1 MKINKIAGICKR
13 ANLIKLYDEPDGSD
27 VQWCGTDAVIYP
39 LYSLPVLDSD
49 TVGPVLNFSDKE
61 LKNIV
66 VEHVRIPL
74 RYDVNDTAEGEK
86 YIGEPVFR
94 FLIGSTVYNAY
105 HRPIT
110 GGVLFINADY
120 LKPLLGGED
129 DPELYLRNGDSFTGE
144 YIAVKQGLM
153 LAAIIEP
160 ELGILSASLVEN
172 VSAFANAVHS
182 EIDRMDGIP
191 DTDPETGE
199 IVCSN

>member
-13 ANLIKLYDEPDGSD
+13 AGMIRLYDEHTGDM
-27 VQWCGTDAVIYP
+27 QWCGTDAAIYP
-39 LYSLPVLDSD
+39 LYSLPVLDGD
-49 TVGPVLNFSDKE
+49 NVGPVMNFSDKE

-66 VEHVRIPL
+66 VEHVCIPL

-86 YIGEPVFR
+86 YIGKPIFR
-94 FLIGSTVYNAY
+94 FVIGSNVYNAY
-105 HRPIT
+105 QRPGT
-110 GGVLFINADY
+110 LGVLFINAAY

-129 DPELYLRNGDSFTGE
+129 APELYLRSDNSFTGE

-160 ELGILSASLVEN
+160 ELDILSASLVKN
-172 VSAFANAVHS
+172 VLAFANAVHS

-199 IVCSN
+199 IV

>member
-1 MKINKIAGICKR
+1 MKITKIAAICKR
-13 ANLIKLYDEPDGSD
+13 AGMIRLYDEHTGDM
-27 VQWCGTDAVIYP
+27 QWCGTDAAIYP
-39 LYSLPVLDSD
+39 LYSLPVLDGD
-49 TVGPVLNFSDKE
+49 TVGPVMNFSDKE

-66 VEHVRIPL
+66 VEHMRIPL

-120 LKPLLGGED
+120 LKPLFGGED
-129 DPELYLRNGDSFTGE
+129 DPELYLRGSDSLTDE

-153 LAAIIEP
+153 IAAIIEP
-160 ELGILSASLVEN
+160 EINLLSASLINSVT
-172 VSAFANAVHS
+172 AFATAVNN
-182 EIDRMDGIP
+182 EIHRLDGIP

-199 IVCSN
+199 IV

>member
-49 TVGPVLNFSDKE
+49 TVGPVMNFSDKE

-160 ELGILSASLVEN
+160 ELDILSASLVKN

-199 IVCSN
+199 IV

>member
-13 ANLIKLYDEPDGSD
+13 AGMIRLYDEHTGDM
-27 VQWCGTDAVIYP
+27 QWCGTDAAIYP

-49 TVGPVLNFSDKE
+49 TVGPVMNFSDKE

-86 YIGEPVFR
+86 YIGEPIFQ
-94 FLIGSTVYNAY
+94 FLIGGTVYNAY
-105 HRPIT
+105 HRPIA
-110 GGVLFINADY
+110 GGVLFVNAGY

-129 DPELYLRNGDSFTGE
+129 DPELYLRGSDSLTNE

-160 ELGILSASLVEN
+160 EINLLSASLINSVT
-172 VSAFANAVHS
+172 AFATAVNN
-182 EIDRMDGIP
+182 EIHRLDGIP
-191 DTDPETGE
+191 DIDPETGE
-199 IVCSN
+199 IL

>member
-1 MKINKIAGICKR
+1 MKINKIAGLCKR

-49 TVGPVLNFSDKE
+49 NVGPVMNFSDKE

-74 RYDVNDTAEGEK
+74 RYDVSDTAEGEK

-160 ELGILSASLVEN
+160 EINLLSASLINSVT
-172 VSAFANAVHS
+172 AFATAVNN
-182 EIDRMDGIP
+182 EIHRLDGIP

-199 IVCSN
+199 IV

>member
-13 ANLIKLYDEPDGSD
+13 AGMIRLYDEHTGDM
-27 VQWCGTDAVIYP
+27 QWCGTDAAIYP

-49 TVGPVLNFSDKE
+49 NVGPVMNFSDKE

-94 FLIGSTVYNAY
+94 FYVGSTVYNAY
-105 HRPIT
+105 HRPVT
-110 GGVLFINADY
+110 GGVLFVNADY

-160 ELGILSASLVEN
+160 EINLLSASL
-172 VSAFANAVHS
+172 ANSVAALAVAVNNELH
-182 EIDRMDGIP
+182 RLNGIP

-199 IVCSN
+199 IV

>member
-13 ANLIKLYDEPDGSD
+13 AGMIRLYDEHTGDM
-27 VQWCGTDAVIYP
+27 QWCGTDAAIYP

-49 TVGPVLNFSDKE
+49 TVGPVMNFSDKE

-144 YIAVKQGLM
+144 YIAAKQGLM

-160 ELGILSASLVEN
+160 EINLLSASLINSVT
-172 VSAFANAVHS
+172 AFATAVNN
-182 EIDRMDGIP
+182 EIHRLDGIP

-199 IVCSN
+199 II

>member
-13 ANLIKLYDEPDGSD
+13 AGMIRLYDEHTGDM
-27 VQWCGTDAVIYP
+27 QWCGTDAAIYP
-39 LYSLPVLDSD
+39 LYSLPVLDGD
-49 TVGPVLNFSDKE
+49 TVGPVMNFSDKE

-66 VEHVRIPL
+66 VEHVRIPF

-86 YIGEPVFR
+86 YIGEPIFR

-110 GGVLFINADY
+110 GGVLLINADY

-160 ELGILSASLVEN
+160 ELDILSASLIN
-172 VSAFANAVHS
+172 SVSALAVAVNN
-182 EIDRMDGIP
+182 EIHRMDGIP

-199 IVCSN
+199 IV

>member
-13 ANLIKLYDEPDGSD
+13 AGMIRLYDEHTGDM
-27 VQWCGTDAVIYP
+27 QWCGTDAAIYP
-39 LYSLPVLDSD
+39 LYSLPVLDGD
-49 TVGPVLNFSDKE
+49 NVGPVMNFSDKE

-86 YIGEPVFR
+86 YIGEPIFQ
-94 FLIGSTVYNAY
+94 FLIGGTVYNAY
-105 HRPIT
+105 HRPIE
-110 GGVLFINADY
+110 GGVLFVNAGY

-160 ELGILSASLVEN
+160 ELDILSASLIN
-172 VSAFANAVHS
+172 SVSALAVAVNN
-182 EIDRMDGIP
+182 EIHRLDGIP

-199 IVCSN
+199 IV

>member
-13 ANLIKLYDEPDGSD
+13 AGMIRLYDEHTGDM
-27 VQWCGTDAVIYP
+27 QWCGTDAAIYP
-39 LYSLPVLDSD
+39 LYSLPVLDGNN
-49 TVGPVLNFSDKE
+49 VGPVMNFSDKE

-86 YIGEPVFR
+86 YIGEPIFR
-94 FLIGSTVYNAY
+94 FVIGSNVYNAY
-105 HRPIT
+105 QRPGT
-110 GGVLFINADY
+110 LGVLLINAEY

-129 DPELYLRNGDSFTGE
+129 APELYLRSGNSFTGG

-160 ELGILSASLVEN
+160 ELDILSASLVKN
-172 VSAFANAVHS
+172 VLAFANAVHS

-199 IVCSN
+199 IV

>member
-13 ANLIKLYDEPDGSD
+13 AGMIRLYDEHTGDM
-27 VQWCGTDAVIYP
+27 QWCGTDAAIYP
-39 LYSLPVLDSD
+39 LYSLPVLDGD
-49 TVGPVLNFSDKE
+49 TVGPVMNFSDKE

-120 LKPLLGGED
+120 LKPLFGGED
-129 DPELYLRNGDSFTGE
+129 DPELYLRGSDSLTDE

-153 LAAIIEP
+153 IAAIIEP
-160 ELGILSASLVEN
+160 EINLLSASLINSVT
-172 VSAFANAVHS
+172 AFATAVNN
-182 EIDRMDGIP
+182 EIHRLDGIP

-199 IVCSN
+199 IA

>member
-13 ANLIKLYDEPDGSD
+13 AGMIRLYDEHTGDM
-27 VQWCGTDAVIYP
+27 QWCGTDAAIYP
-39 LYSLPVLDSD
+39 LYSLPVLDGD
-49 TVGPVLNFSDKE
+49 TVGPVMNFSDKE

-66 VEHVRIPL
+66 VEHMRIPL

-129 DPELYLRNGDSFTGE
+129 DPELYLRNGDSLTDE

-160 ELGILSASLVEN
+160 EINLLSASLINSVT
-172 VSAFANAVHS
+172 AFATAVNN
-182 EIDRMDGIP
+182 EIHRLDGIP

-199 IVCSN
+199 IV

>member
-49 TVGPVLNFSDKE
+49 NVGPVMNFSDKE

-74 RYDVNDTAEGEK
+74 RYDVSDTAEGER
-86 YIGEPVFR
+86 YIGEPIFR
-94 FLIGSTVYNAY
+94 FVIGSNVYNAY
-105 HRPIT
+105 QRPGT
-110 GGVLFINADY
+110 LGVLFINAAY

-129 DPELYLRNGDSFTGE
+129 APELYLRSGNSFTGG
-144 YIAVKQGLM
+144 YIAAKQGLM

-160 ELGILSASLVEN
+160 ELDILSASLVKN
-172 VSAFANAVHS
+172 VLAFANAVHS
-182 EIDRMDGIP
+182 ELDRMDGIP

-199 IVCSN
+199 IV

>member
-13 ANLIKLYDEPDGSD
+13 AGMIRLYDEHTGDM
-27 VQWCGTDAVIYP
+27 QWCGTDAAIYP

-49 TVGPVLNFSDKE
+49 NVGPVMNFSDKE

-94 FLIGSTVYNAY
+94 FLVGSTVYNAY
-105 HRPIT
+105 HRPVT
-110 GGVLFINADY
+110 GGVLFVNADY

-160 ELGILSASLVEN
+160 ELDLLSERLIKN
-172 VSAFANAVHS
+172 VSAFAVAANN
-182 EIDRMDGIP
+182 EIHRLNGIP

-199 IVCSN
+199 IV

>member
-13 ANLIKLYDEPDGSD
+13 AGMIRLYDEHTGDM
-27 VQWCGTDAVIYP
+27 QWCGTDAAIYP
-39 LYSLPVLDSD
+39 LYSLPVLDGD
-49 TVGPVLNFSDKE
+49 NVGPVMNFSDKE

-66 VEHVRIPL
+66 VEHVCIPP

-86 YIGEPVFR
+86 YIGEPIFR
-94 FLIGSTVYNAY
+94 FVIGSNVYNAY
-105 HRPIT
+105 QRPGT
-110 GGVLFINADY
+110 LGVLFINAAY

-129 DPELYLRNGDSFTGE
+129 DPELYLRSDNSFTGE

-160 ELGILSASLVEN
+160 ELGILSASLVKN

-199 IVCSN
+199 IV

>member
-13 ANLIKLYDEPDGSD
+13 AGMIRLYDEHTGDM
-27 VQWCGTDAVIYP
+27 QWCGTDAAIYP
-39 LYSLPVLDSD
+39 LYSLPVLDGD
-49 TVGPVLNFSDKE
+49 NVGPVMNFSDKE

-86 YIGEPVFR
+86 YIGEPIFR
-94 FLIGSTVYNAY
+94 FVIGSNVYNAY
-105 HRPIT
+105 QRPGT
-110 GGVLFINADY
+110 LGVLFINAAY

-129 DPELYLRNGDSFTGE
+129 APELYLRSGNSFTGG
-144 YIAVKQGLM
+144 YIAAKQGLM

-160 ELGILSASLVEN
+160 EQDILSASLVKN
-172 VSAFANAVHS
+172 VLAFANAVHS
-182 EIDRMDGIP
+182 EFDRMDGIP

-199 IVCSN
+199 IV

>member
-39 LYSLPVLDSD
+39 LYSLPVLDGD
-49 TVGPVLNFSDKE
+49 TVGPVMNFSDKE

-66 VEHVRIPL
+66 VEHMRIPL

-160 ELGILSASLVEN
+160 ELDILSASLIN
-172 VSAFANAVHS
+172 SVSALAVAVNN
-182 EIDRMDGIP
+182 EIHRLDGIP

-199 IVCSN
+199 IV

>member
-13 ANLIKLYDEPDGSD
+13 AGMIRLYDEHTGDM
-27 VQWCGTDAVIYP
+27 QWCGTDAAIYP
-39 LYSLPVLDSD
+39 LYSLPVLDGNN
-49 TVGPVLNFSDKE
+49 VGPVMNFSDKE

-94 FLIGSTVYNAY
+94 FLVGSTVYNAY
-105 HRPIT
+105 HRPVT
-110 GGVLFINADY
+110 GGVLFVNADY

-129 DPELYLRNGDSFTGE
+129 DPECYLRNGDSFTGE

-160 ELGILSASLVEN
+160 EINLLSESL
-172 VSAFANAVHS
+172 ANSVAALAVAVNNELH
-182 EIDRMDGIP
+182 RLNGIP

-199 IVCSN
+199 IL

>member
-13 ANLIKLYDEPDGSD
+13 AGMIRLYDEHTGDM
-27 VQWCGTDAVIYP
+27 QWCGTDAAIYP
-39 LYSLPVLDSD
+39 LYSLPVLDGD
-49 TVGPVLNFSDKE
+49 TVGPVMNFSDKE

-66 VEHVRIPL
+66 VKHMRIPL

-120 LKPLLGGED
+120 LKPLFGGED
-129 DPELYLRNGDSFTGE
+129 DPELYLRGSDSLTDE

-153 LAAIIEP
+153 IAAIIEP
-160 ELGILSASLVEN
+160 EINLLSASLINSVT
-172 VSAFANAVHS
+172 AFATAVNN
-182 EIDRMDGIP
+182 EIHRLDGIP

-199 IVCSN
+199 IV

>member
-13 ANLIKLYDEPDGSD
+13 AGMIRLYDEHTGDI
-27 VQWCGTDAVIYP
+27 QWCGTDAAIYP
-39 LYSLPVLDSD
+39 LYSLPVLDGNN
-49 TVGPVLNFSDKE
+49 VGPVMNFSDKE

-86 YIGEPVFR
+86 YIGEPIFR
-94 FLIGSTVYNAY
+94 FVIGSNVYNAY
-105 HRPIT
+105 QRPGT
-110 GGVLFINADY
+110 LGVLFINAAY

-129 DPELYLRNGDSFTGE
+129 DPELYLRSENSFTGE

-160 ELGILSASLVEN
+160 ELDILSASLVKN
-172 VSAFANAVHS
+172 ILAFANAVHS

-199 IVCSN
+199 IV

>member
-39 LYSLPVLDSD
+39 LYSLPVLDGD
-49 TVGPVLNFSDKE
+49 TVGPVMNFSDKE

-66 VEHVRIPL
+66 VEHMRIPL

-160 ELGILSASLVEN
+160 ELDILSASLVKN
-172 VSAFANAVHS
+172 VLAFANAVHS

-199 IVCSN
+199 IV

>member
-1 MKINKIAGICKR
+1 MKINKIAGLCKR

-49 TVGPVLNFSDKE
+49 NVGPVMNFSDKE

-74 RYDVNDTAEGEK
+74 RYDVSDTAEGEK

-160 ELGILSASLVEN
+160 ELDILSASLINSVT
-172 VSAFANAVHS
+172 AFATAVNN
-182 EIDRMDGIP
+182 EIHRLDGIP

-199 IVCSN
+199 IV

>member
-13 ANLIKLYDEPDGSD
+13 AGMIRLYDEHTGDM
-27 VQWCGTDAVIYP
+27 QWCGTDAAIYP
-39 LYSLPVLDSD
+39 LYSLPVLDGNN
-49 TVGPVLNFSDKE
+49 VGPVMNFSDKE

-94 FLIGSTVYNAY
+94 FLVGSTVYNAY
-105 HRPIT
+105 HRPVT
-110 GGVLFINADY
+110 GGVLFVNADY

-129 DPELYLRNGDSFTGE
+129 DPECYLRNGDSFTGE

-160 ELGILSASLVEN
+160 EINLLSASL
-172 VSAFANAVHS
+172 ANSVAALAVAVNN
-182 EIDRMDGIP
+182 EIHRLNGIP

-199 IVCSN
+199 IL

>member
-13 ANLIKLYDEPDGSD
+13 AGMIRLYDEHTGDM
-27 VQWCGTDAVIYP
+27 QWCGTDAAIYP

-49 TVGPVLNFSDKE
+49 NVGPVMNFSDKE

-129 DPELYLRNGDSFTGE
+129 DPELYLRGIDSLTDE

-160 ELGILSASLVEN
+160 EINLLSASLINSVT
-172 VSAFANAVHS
+172 ALATAVNN
-182 EIDRMDGIP
+182 EIHRLDGIP

-199 IVCSN
+199 IL

>member
-13 ANLIKLYDEPDGSD
+13 AGMIRLYDEHTGDM
-27 VQWCGTDAVIYP
+27 QWCGTDAAIYP

-49 TVGPVLNFSDKE
+49 NVGPVMNFSDKE

-74 RYDVNDTAEGEK
+74 RYDVNNTAEGEK

-105 HRPIT
+105 HRPVT

-129 DPELYLRNGDSFTGE
+129 DPELYLRGIDSLTDE

-160 ELGILSASLVEN
+160 EINLLSASLANSVAAAHPA
-172 VSAFANAVHS
+172 SAFQVPWSGSLPIRTAP
-182 EIDRMDGIP
+182 RW
-191 DTDPETGE
+191 
-199 IVCSN
+199 

>member
-13 ANLIKLYDEPDGSD
+13 AGMIRLYDEHTGDM
-27 VQWCGTDAVIYP
+27 QWCGTDAAIYP
-39 LYSLPVLDSD
+39 LYSLPVLDGD
-49 TVGPVLNFSDKE
+49 NVGPVMNFSDKE

-66 VEHVRIPL
+66 VEHVCIPP

-86 YIGEPVFR
+86 YIGEPIFR
-94 FLIGSTVYNAY
+94 FVIGSNVYNAY
-105 HRPIT
+105 QRPGT
-110 GGVLFINADY
+110 LGVLFINAAY

-129 DPELYLRNGDSFTGE
+129 DPELYLRSDNSFTGE

-199 IVCSN
+199 IL

>member
-13 ANLIKLYDEPDGSD
+13 AGMIRLYDEHTGDM
-27 VQWCGTDAVIYP
+27 QWCGTDAAIYP
-39 LYSLPVLDSD
+39 LYSLPVLDGN
-49 TVGPVLNFSDKE
+49 TVGPVMNFSDKE

-66 VEHVRIPL
+66 VEHMRIPL

-129 DPELYLRNGDSFTGE
+129 DPELYLRGIDSLTDE

-160 ELGILSASLVEN
+160 EINLLSASLINSVT
-172 VSAFANAVHS
+172 AFATAVNN
-182 EIDRMDGIP
+182 EIHRMDGIP

-199 IVCSN
+199 IV

>member
-13 ANLIKLYDEPDGSD
+13 AGMIRLYDEHTGDM
-27 VQWCGTDAVIYP
+27 QWCGTDAAIYP
-39 LYSLPVLDSD
+39 LYSLPVLDGD
-49 TVGPVLNFSDKE
+49 TVGPVMNFSDKE

-66 VEHVRIPL
+66 VEHMRIPL

-86 YIGEPVFR
+86 YIGEPIFR
-94 FLIGSTVYNAY
+94 FVIGSNVYNAY
-105 HRPIT
+105 QRPGT
-110 GGVLFINADY
+110 LGVLFINAAY

-129 DPELYLRNGDSFTGE
+129 DPELYLRSDNSFTGE

-199 IVCSN
+199 IV

>member
-13 ANLIKLYDEPDGSD
+13 ARMIRLYDEHTGDM
-27 VQWCGTDAVIYP
+27 QWCGTDAAIYP
-39 LYSLPVLDSD
+39 LYSLPVLDGD
-49 TVGPVLNFSDKE
+49 NVGPVMNFSDKE

-66 VEHVRIPL
+66 VEHVCIPL

-86 YIGEPVFR
+86 YIGKPIFR
-94 FLIGSTVYNAY
+94 FVIGSNVYNAY
-105 HRPIT
+105 QRPGT
-110 GGVLFINADY
+110 LGVLFINAAY

-129 DPELYLRNGDSFTGE
+129 APELYLRSDNSFTGE

-160 ELGILSASLVEN
+160 ELDILSASLVKN
-172 VSAFANAVHS
+172 VLAFANAVHS

-199 IVCSN
+199 IV

>member
-39 LYSLPVLDSD
+39 LYSLPVLDGD
-49 TVGPVLNFSDKE
+49 TVGPVMNFSDKE

-66 VEHVRIPL
+66 VEHMRIPL
-74 RYDVNDTAEGEK
+74 HYDVNDTAEGEK

-120 LKPLLGGED
+120 LKPLFGGED
-129 DPELYLRNGDSFTGE
+129 DPELYLRGSDSLTDE

-153 LAAIIEP
+153 IAAIIEP
-160 ELGILSASLVEN
+160 EINLLSASLINSVT
-172 VSAFANAVHS
+172 AFATAVNN
-182 EIDRMDGIP
+182 EIHRLDGIP

-199 IVCSN
+199 IV

>member
-13 ANLIKLYDEPDGSD
+13 AGMIRLYDEHTGDM
-27 VQWCGTDAVIYP
+27 QWCGTDAAIYP
-39 LYSLPVLDSD
+39 LYSLPVLDGD
-49 TVGPVLNFSDKE
+49 TVGPVMNFSDKE

-66 VEHVRIPL
+66 VEHMRIPL

-160 ELGILSASLVEN
+160 EKALIN
-172 VSAFANAVHS
+172 VRNADTADAFAQAMQDELAHMES
-182 EIDRMDGIP
+182 IP

-199 IVCSN
+199 IL